1 MVVCFPDEKSGVLF
15 WGRYQSSGELALIVK
30 PVMVMNELLATIL
43 AVQSYVVK
51 RNAGVTCT
59 VGEERDDT

>member
-1 MVVCFPDEKSGVLF
+1 MLF